1 MADDGTTRSESAA
14 RGAGD
19 DPGGG
24 SADPHGTGTDGA
36 EAPESEAREHETAVL
51 HAVTRGAG
59 ISIGGILLQR
69 GLLFATNLLLTN
81 SLGVAA
87 YGLYALG
94 RRIVGMLQG
103 FAHLG
108 SNPTLVRLLPKHADA
123 PDRQR
128 RVLGTAY
135 LTTAVTSATLA
146 AGLFAFAP
154 TIESYTA
161 PGDQFVPVLRAF
173 AVLLPVLTFVWQIGN
188 VFRSLERLEYQVVIV
203 RVLRPAA
210 QLLAVGAAFA
220 FGLSVLGVIGSV
232 VVALAGVLAVAVG
245 LSRSKL
251 SIRPRPPKF
260 RGEVREFYD
269 FALPNSLSTFGAL
282 LRSRVDV
289 LLIGALLAAEGAG
302 IYNIALF
309 LTGLVSLPLMSINQL
324 FPPVASRLYSDG
336 DVETLRAT
344 YSTATRWILTAGL
357 FIAVYEI
364 VFRVQLLG
372 LFGPAYRRGELVL
385 VAFAVGQVVN
395 CAVGSAGWLL
405 LMSDHQYVAAANNWV
420 LGIVNLGLSYA
431 LILEYGLIG
440 AALGT
445 AGSLTLVNVMRVS
458 ELWYLEGI
466 QPYDR
471 AFAKPL
477 AAAVV
482 AAAAGAL
489 LRPAFGGV
497 SLLVVGAVG
506 TLGAFLATLVA
517 LGPEPEDRDLQ
528 RAVAEYVAAWL

>member
-1 MADDGTTRSESAA
+1 MVDDGTTGPESAA
-14 RGAGD
+14 SWDEDDAG
-19 DPGGG
+19 GEAAG
-24 SADPHGTGTDGA
+24 SHGA
-36 EAPESEAREHETAVL
+36 EIDDTETPETEAHEHETAVL
-51 HAVTRGAG
+51 HAVTRGAA

-81 SLGVAA
+81 SLGVGA

-94 RRIVGMLQG
+94 RRIVGMLRG

-123 PDRQR
+123 PGRQQ

-135 LTTAVTSATLA
+135 LTTGVTSLTLA
-146 AGLFAFAP
+146 VGLFVFAP

-161 PGDQFVPVLRAF
+161 PGEQFVPVLRAF
-173 AVLLPVLTFVWQIGN
+173 AVLLPVLTFVWQVGN
-188 VFRSLERLEYQVVIV
+188 VFRSLERLESQVVIV
-203 RVLRPAA
+203 RVLRPVA
-210 QLLAVGAAFA
+210 QLLAVGTAFA
-220 FGLSVLGVIGSV
+220 LGFAVLGVIGSI
-232 VVALAGVLAVAVG
+232 VVALVGVLAVAVA

-260 RGEVREFYD
+260 RGEAREFYN
-269 FALPNSLSTFGAL
+269 FALPNVLSTFGAL

-309 LTGLVSLPLMSINQL
+309 LTGLVALPLMSINQL

-336 DVETLRAT
+336 DIETLRAT

-357 FIAVYEI
+357 FVAVYEV
-364 VFRVQLLG
+364 VFRTQLLG

-420 LGIVNLGLSYA
+420 LGIVNIGLSYA
-431 LILEYGLIG
+431 LIVEYGLIG

-458 ELWYLEGI
+458 ELWYFEGI

-482 AAAAGAL
+482 AAVTGVL

-497 SLLVVGAVG
+497 ALLMVGGGG
-506 TLGAFLATLVA
+506 TLAAFLGTLVA

-528 RAVAEYVAAWL
+528 RAVTEYIAAWP